1 MIFSELHWIP
11 SIIAAVLTVLLVFVT
26 DRNKHKV
33 LSYAM
38 ALSALAG
45 LIGFA
50 YGGSSSL
57 IGVNAHTF
65 HAWIGVAALVVSLY
79 NFVRSFFEKKRSQL
93 HCRLGYVAAVLS
105 FTALLIG
112 ALLLTG
118 LVNAP
123 AGFQNTVQIPAPS
136 TLPESEAE
144 SFQNVTLTPLRYQ
157 RNNAIVG
164 TQYIDVR
171 TYRLSVTGL
180 VEDQLNLTYDD
191 LLTRLPAYS
200 QVAYM
205 PCVEGWGFYAKWTGF
220 RVVDLLEQAKLKTN
234 ATYVVFHSSDGYST
248 GLPLEYL
255 MDRKALMAFGI
266 NDVTLPPER
275 GFPFQ
280 LVAVDKYGYK
290 WAKWII
296 QIEVGDEEVEGYW
309 ESRGYN
315 NNADAGGP
323 PFG

>member
-1 MIFSELHWIP
+1 VIFSELHWVP
-11 SIIAAVLTVLLVFVT
+11 SAVAAILTILLVFAS
-26 DRNKHKV
+26 DRNKHRA

-38 ALSALAG
+38 AFSALVG
-45 LIGFA
+45 LIGFVT
-50 YGGSSSL
+50 GQRFDLFGFD
-57 IGVNAHTF
+57 VHTF
-65 HAWIGVAALVVSLY
+65 HAWIGVAALLVSLY
-79 NFVRSFFEKKRSQL
+79 NFVRSFFEKKRSRL
-93 HCRLGYVAAVLS
+93 HCRIGYVAAVLS
-105 FTALLIG
+105 FMALLIG
-112 ALLLTG
+112 SLLLTG

-123 AGFQNTVQIPAPS
+123 TGFQNTVQVPASS

-144 SFQNVTLTPLRYQ
+144 SFQNVTLTPLRDQ

-164 TQYIDVR
+164 TQHIDVT

-180 VEDQLNLTYDD
+180 VEDQLNLSYED

-220 RVVDLLEQAKLKTN
+220 RVIDLLEQAKLKTN

-255 MDRKALMAFGI
+255 RDKRVLMAFGI
-266 NDVTLPPER
+266 NDVSLPPER

-290 WAKWII
+290 WAKWVTR
-296 QIEVGDEEVEGYW
+296 IEVGDKEVEGYW

-323 PFG
+323 PYG

>member
-11 SIIAAVLTVLLVFVT
+11 SVIAAVLTVLLVFVT

-38 ALSALAG
+38 AFSALAG

-57 IGVNAHTF
+57 IGVNAHTL
-65 HAWIGVAALVVSLY
+65 HAWIGVAALLVSFY
-79 NFVRSFFEKKRSQL
+79 NLARSFFAKKQSHH
-93 HCRLGYVAAVLS
+93 HCQMGYVAAVLS
-105 FTALLIG
+105 FMALLIG
-112 ALLLTG
+112 SLLLTG

-123 AGFQNTVQIPAPS
+123 PAFQNTVQIPAS
-136 TLPESEAE
+136 TTLPEVEAE
-144 SFQNVTLTPLRYQ
+144 RFQNMTLTRLRDQ
-157 RNNAIVG
+157 GNNAIVG
-164 TQYIDVR
+164 TQHIDVR
-171 TYRLSVTGL
+171 TYGLTVTGL
-180 VEDQLNLTYDD
+180 VEDQLNLTYEE
-191 LLTRLPAYS
+191 LLAQLPAYS

-220 RVVDLLEQAKLKTN
+220 RVIDLLDLAKLKTN

-255 MDRKALMAFGI
+255 VDRKVLMAFGI
-266 NDVTLPPER
+266 NDLTLPPER

-290 WAKWII
+290 WAKWITR
-296 QIEVGDEEVEGYW
+296 IEVGDKEVEGYW

-323 PFG
+323 PF